1 MSSPGMSLLVSV
13 EELAAHPEWRI
24 FDCRHDLKNTDYGR
38 QAYARGHIPGALFL
52 HLDEDLSGATTGG
65 NGRHPLP
72 AIDAFARRMS
82 DCGVDAS
89 TQVVAYDNE
98 GGIFAARLWWLLRW
112 LGHERV
118 AVLDGGLAG
127 WKRSK
132 RALEEH
138 VPVVA
143 PRRFVSRPAGPGGG
157 RRPRSCRP
165 RLAAH
170 ADPRCAQ
177 RGTFPRRERDARPG
191 RWPHP
196 RAR

>member
-112 LGHERV
+112 LGHRAG
-118 AVLDGGLAG
+118 AVLDGGLPAWRQARLPLTAELPAAQPIRFDAKPDDRQWLTAEQVLALSAEEVLLDARG
-127 WKRSK
+127 AARAATLHGNG
-132 RALEEH
+132 RAL
-138 VPVVA
+138 
-143 PRRFVSRPAGPGGG
+143 
-157 RRPRSCRP
+157 
-165 RLAAH
+165 
-170 ADPRCAQ
+170 
-177 RGTFPRRERDARPG
+177 RES
-191 RWPHP
+191 
-196 RAR
+196 